1 MVMGMGRVKHTIEG
15 YEPHELSNLF
25 VSFYPVGTTVRT
37 DEYKT
42 RPRIGVA
49 GMYDSNG
56 VLYELVNGKKSPVPG
71 VNLWA
76 SVGEHVEP
84 SGWTWR
90 ASWTFGIEPVNF
102 TLRENETIDLSV
114 VILED
119 TPANNGELF
128 RDVALQVKKDSE
140 QAAKSADKAATESV
154 NAKQS
159 KEAAAQS
166 AKESSSSAYISVN
179 AANKATSAK
188 LAAETA
194 SNQAIIAANT
204 SLNLSGEFNSLA
216 ESARLSESSASAHAQ
231 RSETAASTAVNS
243 QLAAKASQ
251 DAAKASQ
258 DAAKASQDAAKASQD
273 ASKASQDAAKQSE
286 TNSATKATA
295 AINAAQQAET
305 AAATA
310 VAAAARIASGTVAI
324 TISGTGGTVS
334 VTFPSG
340 RFTAPPV
347 VLVSRSTAGLAKYV
361 PYVASVTATGCVLGL
376 YAGDGTTGGGQASLS
391 WIAVQTQS

>member
-1 MVMGMGRVKHTIEG
+1 MVMGRVKHTIEG
-15 YEPHELSNLF
+15 YTPHELSNLF

-42 RPRIGVA
+42 RPRIGVV

-76 SVGEHVEP
+76 SMGEHVEP

-90 ASWTFGIEPVNF
+90 ASWTFDIEPVNF

-114 VILED
+114 VIMED

-128 RDVALQVKKDSE
+128 RDVAIQVKKDSE
-140 QAAKSADKAATESV
+140 DAVKSADS
-154 NAKQS
+154 AKQS
-159 KEAAAQS
+159 EKAAARS
-166 AKESSSSAYISVN
+166 AKDSSASAYYSVN
-179 AANKATSAK
+179 AANRATRAK
-188 LAAETA
+188 IAAETA
-194 SNQAIIAANT
+194 SNQAISAANT

-216 ESARLSESSASAHAQ
+216 ESARLSENSARLSENSASAYAQ
-231 RSETAASTAVNS
+231 RSETAATTAVNS

-258 DAAKASQDAAKASQD
+258 DAAKASQDV
-273 ASKASQDAAKQSE
+273 AKQSE

-295 AINAAQQAET
+295 AINAATQAET

-310 VAAAARIASGTVAI
+310 VAAAARLATGTIA
-324 TISGTGGTVS
+324 ISVNGAGGTVN
-334 VTFPSG
+334 VNFPAG

-347 VLVSRSTAGLAKYV
+347 VLVSRSTSGLAKYV
-361 PYVASVTATGCVLGL
+361 PYVASVTPSGCVLGL
-376 YAGDGTTGGGQASLS
+376 YAGDGTTGSGSSTLS